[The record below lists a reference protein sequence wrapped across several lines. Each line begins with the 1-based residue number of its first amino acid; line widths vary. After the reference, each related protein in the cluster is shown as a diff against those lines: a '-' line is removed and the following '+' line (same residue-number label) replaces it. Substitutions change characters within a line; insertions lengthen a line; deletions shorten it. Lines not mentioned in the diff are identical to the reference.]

1 MRAKI
6 PMQRGLS
13 ASLWAKGNT
22 KYQTRPGMVEIDIF
36 ETFASKDTIQP
47 NLHIWDGN
55 YHAEIDSPF
64 KRPCYTFKDSS
75 NLSDEY
81 HIYGFEWTK
90 TGYKFSVDGYVYC
103 EYTFDEIL
111 KKWGYNDE
119 SVFHDPQYL
128 ILGMQPY
135 LWDMDWLK
143 EYYPSGITEDTVLP
157 AEFQIDW
164 IRLYQ
169 NPETETIYKR

>member
-6 PMQRGLS
+6 PMERGLA
-13 ASLWAKGNT
+13 ASFWAKGDT
-22 KYQTRPGMVEIDIF
+22 AYQTASGMVEVDIF
-36 ETFASKDTIQP
+36 ETFASNDTIHP
-47 NLHIWDGN
+47 NLHIWDGDI
-55 YHAEIDSPF
+55 HADMGSPF
-64 KRPCYTFKDSS
+64 VRTHYTFNDSS

-81 HIYGFEWTK
+81 HIYGFEWTE

-111 KKWGYNDE
+111 NKWGYEDE

-135 LWDMDWLK
+135 LWDMDWLH
-143 EYYPSGITEDTVLP
+143 YPSGITSDTVLP
-157 AEFQIDW
+157 AEYQIDW

-169 NPETETIYKR
+169 NPETETIYSRR